1 MNYLRLRAQTE
12 EAVKRGLL
20 DAAGRLLADEG
31 PADLSLRRIASEM
44 ACSTTVI
51 YSLFG
56 NKDGL
61 ANALYLEGFERLGHA
76 LAQVDESL
84 PPVACLQAISRAYRE
99 NSIRNA
105 TYYRV
110 MFGGVIPLFTP
121 PPESRR
127 RAWSTLKITIRT
139 IERAMT
145 SGEFAPGDPV
155 KGARLIWAAMHG
167 VVSLQLSGYFAD
179 KDRPNILFDEA
190 VAAAIQS
197 LRR

>member
-1 MNYLRLRAQTE
+1 MNYPRLRAQTD

-31 PADLSLRRIASEM
+31 PAALSLRRIASEM
-44 ACSTTVI
+44 ECSTTVI

-139 IERAMT
+139 VERAIT
-145 SGEFAPGDPV
+145 SGEFALGDPV

-197 LRR
+197 LHK